1 MKKLEIRAYI
11 NLRNKMAIDG
21 RTIHSE
27 LVTSLGGS
35 APSLRTVYRW
45 IQHSKTREGVVED
58 MQRVGR
64 PRTGISP
71 PNVDQVHRL
80 IEENPQISLD
90 HLQERT
96 KLCRGTL
103 VNIIHHQLKMR
114 KLLARWIPHDLNPTQ
129 KLKRLEYC
137 KKNLKLFDE
146 GQMRLCDIVTGDES
160 WIYHRKIQKK
170 SLNKEWV
177 GPDGTPG
184 TVVKRN
190 QFEKKSMICVFFKS
204 NGHVLVDVLEA
215 NKTINNIYYIDKCL
229 KPMIRALKSQRPV
242 SGLSKIRLLHDN
254 ARPHVHSNVRNFL
267 QKKGIKLIDHPPY
280 SPDLA
285 PSDFW
290 LFDEIKRRLPSQMTA
305 NNVDREV
312 TKILESI
319 PAKEFLKTFEKYIER
334 MRLCVTAEGDYF
346 EHLIK

>member
-1 MKKLEIRAYI
+1 
-11 NLRNKMAIDG
+11 
-21 RTIHSE
+21 
-27 LVTSLGGS
+27 
-35 APSLRTVYRW
+35 
-45 IQHSKTREGVVED
+45 

-80 IEENPQISLD
+80 IEENPQISID

-114 KLLARWIPHDLNPTQ
+114 KLSARWIPHDLNPTQ

-177 GPDGTPG
+177 GPDGSPG
-184 TVVKRN
+184 RVVKWN
-190 QFEKKSMICVFFKS
+190 QFEKKSMI
-204 NGHVLVDVLEA
+204 
-215 NKTINNIYYIDKCL
+215 
-229 KPMIRALKSQRPV
+229 
-242 SGLSKIRLLHDN
+242 
-254 ARPHVHSNVRNFL
+254 
-267 QKKGIKLIDHPPY
+267 
-280 SPDLA
+280 
-285 PSDFW
+285 
-290 LFDEIKRRLPSQMTA
+290 
-305 NNVDREV
+305 
-312 TKILESI
+312 
-319 PAKEFLKTFEKYIER
+319 
-334 MRLCVTAEGDYF
+334 
-346 EHLIK
+346 

>member
-1 MKKLEIRAYI
+1 
-11 NLRNKMAIDG
+11 
-21 RTIHSE
+21 
-27 LVTSLGGS
+27 
-35 APSLRTVYRW
+35 
-45 IQHSKTREGVVED
+45 
-58 MQRVGR
+58 
-64 PRTGISP
+64 
-71 PNVDQVHRL
+71 
-80 IEENPQISLD
+80 
-90 HLQERT
+90 
-96 KLCRGTL
+96 
-103 VNIIHHQLKMR
+103 
-114 KLLARWIPHDLNPTQ
+114 
-129 KLKRLEYC
+129 
-137 KKNLKLFDE
+137 
-146 GQMRLCDIVTGDES
+146 
-160 WIYHRKIQKK
+160 
-170 SLNKEWV
+170 
-177 GPDGTPG
+177 
-184 TVVKRN
+184 
-190 QFEKKSMICVFFKS
+190 MICVFFKS
-204 NGHVLVDVLEA
+204 NEHVLVDVLEA
-215 NKTINNIYYIDKCL
+215 NKTINNINYNVKCL

-334 MRLCVTAEGDYF
+334 MRLCVTAERDYF

>member
-71 PNVDQVHRL
+71 PNVDQVQSH
-80 IEENPQISLD
+80 IEQNPQISLD

-114 KLLARWIPHDLNPTQ
+114 KLSSRWIPHDLNPTQ

-146 GQMRLCDIVTGDES
+146 GQMRL
-160 WIYHRKIQKK
+160 K
-170 SLNKEWV
+170 
-177 GPDGTPG
+177 
-184 TVVKRN
+184 
-190 QFEKKSMICVFFKS
+190 
-204 NGHVLVDVLEA
+204 
-215 NKTINNIYYIDKCL
+215 
-229 KPMIRALKSQRPV
+229 
-242 SGLSKIRLLHDN
+242 
-254 ARPHVHSNVRNFL
+254 
-267 QKKGIKLIDHPPY
+267 
-280 SPDLA
+280 
-285 PSDFW
+285 
-290 LFDEIKRRLPSQMTA
+290 
-305 NNVDREV
+305 
-312 TKILESI
+312 
-319 PAKEFLKTFEKYIER
+319 
-334 MRLCVTAEGDYF
+334 
-346 EHLIK
+346 